1 MKKTILFILILLSIL
16 VLTIRFGEW
25 GARALFGFRAS
36 SGINVLSLPAEA
48 VVYLDNDEVGKTP
61 YEDKDLEPKE
71 YTLRIEKEK
80 LAWQGKIRLNAGA
93 VTVINR
99 DLAEDQA
106 SSAGEVLNLEKG
118 GGITIIS
125 NPDGAAVEVDGKPY
139 GVTPISLK
147 LDSGEYIIN
156 LSHPGYLKRSIRAL
170 LPQDYRLIISADLA
184 LSEADLT
191 TVTTPPIT
199 ATPQVLVKD
208 TPTGFLRVRDKPSL
222 AGKEIAQVKPG
233 DALILLEE
241 LPSWYRVR
249 LSDNTEGYVSSSYV
263 EKKSQEEN

>member
-1 MKKTILFILILLSIL
+1 MKKTLVFILILLSVL
-16 VLTIRFGEW
+16 VLTIRFGEK
-25 GARALFGFRAS
+25 GARALFGFRET

-48 VVYLDNDEVGKTP
+48 SVYLDDDEVGKTP
-61 YEDKDLEPKE
+61 YEDKDLAPKE

-80 LAWQGKIRLNAGA
+80 LTWQGKVRLNPGT

-106 SSAGEVLNLEKG
+106 SWAGEVLNLERG

-125 NPDGAAVEVDGKPY
+125 NPDGAQVEVDGKPE
-139 GVTPISLK
+139 GVTPVSIK

-156 LSHPGYLKRSIRAL
+156 LSHPGYLKRSIRVI
-170 LPQDYRLIISADLA
+170 LPEDYRLIISVDLA

-191 TVTTPPIT
+191 TVSTPPIT
-199 ATPQVLVKD
+199 ATPQVIVKD

-222 AGKEIAQVKPG
+222 VGKEIAQVKPG
-233 DALILLEE
+233 DMLILLEE

-249 LSDNTEGYVSSSYV
+249 LADGTEGYVSSAYV
-263 EKKSQEEN
+263 EKKPQEKI